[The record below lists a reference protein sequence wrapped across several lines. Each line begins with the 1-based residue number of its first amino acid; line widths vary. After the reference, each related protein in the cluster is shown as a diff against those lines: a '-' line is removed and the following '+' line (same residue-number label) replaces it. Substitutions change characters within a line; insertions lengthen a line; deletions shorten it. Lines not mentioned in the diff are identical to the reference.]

1 MATATDSPMLCFP
14 LPVFFH
20 KHVTFNNLTKCVVWT
35 SIISNNS
42 PELLYDVVILKDWK
56 KDIKLVLT
64 TMASYRTK
72 GKEGLLSL
80 KEMCGVIC
88 TDC

>member
-1 MATATDSPMLCFP
+1 MLCFP
-14 LPVFFH
+14 LLVFFY
-20 KHVTFNNLTKCVVWT
+20 KHITFNNLTKCIIWT

-42 PELLYDVVILKDWK
+42 PKLLYNAVILKDQQ

-64 TMASYRTK
+64 AIASYYTK
-72 GKEGLLSL
+72 GKKGLLSL
-80 KEMCGVIC
+80 KEMCGIMC